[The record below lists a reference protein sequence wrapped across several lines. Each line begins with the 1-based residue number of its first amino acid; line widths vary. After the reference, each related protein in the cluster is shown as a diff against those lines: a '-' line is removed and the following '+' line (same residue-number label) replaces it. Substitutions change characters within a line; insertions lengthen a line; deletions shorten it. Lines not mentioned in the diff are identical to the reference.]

1 MHFDQIRRRELI
13 TLLGGAASAWP
24 LGAGAQ
30 QPGMPVIGFLNSGTR
45 EGFAHLL
52 AAFHQ
57 SLNQVGFVEGH
68 NIAIEYRWGEGR
80 YDRLPALADD
90 LVRRRVTLIA
100 ATTSPAALAAKAATS
115 AIPIIFTTAADPVA
129 TGLVASLNRP
139 GGNATGITNYLTDLG
154 AKRLELLHQL
164 LPQATTI
171 GMLVNPNYPDVA
183 SQQKDM
189 ERAAREFGKQV
200 HVVSAASV
208 DDFDTALADLVQ
220 LNAGALVVGTDSLF
234 LSRRDRLVGLV
245 THYRLPS
252 IYVQREFVMV
262 GGLMSYAANVAD
274 GYRQA
279 GIYVGRVLKGA
290 VPADLPVVQPSKFD
304 LFINLKTAKALRL
317 PIPPSLLALADEVI
331 E

>member
-1 MHFDQIRRRELI
+1 
-13 TLLGGAASAWP
+13 
-24 LGAGAQ
+24 
-30 QPGMPVIGFLNSGTR
+30 MPVIGFLNSGTR